1 MKEEVKNKIEEIY
14 KIHDI
19 DCNQKYDKVLLYST
33 HLKSVVY
40 HAKVF
45 IDYINDEDKDDVLI
59 AAAGHDLIEDA
70 RLTYN
75 DILLNYNKK
84 VADIIYC
91 CTDEK
96 GKTREERHNEKYYNE
111 LKENRLAVYVKIC
124 DLISNVNYSLLKKS
138 YMYNK
143 YKKDLYTIKKYLFVE
158 GEYEYMWHIL
168 DFYLSNKIPDVNEID
183 IEKN

>member
-1 MKEEVKNKIEEIY
+1 MKDQIKSKLNKIYE
-14 KIHDI
+14 IHDI
-19 DCNQKYDKVLLYST
+19 RCNQKYDEILPYSV

-40 HAKVF
+40 HANVF
-45 IDYINDEDKDDVLI
+45 IEHIKEEDREDVLI

-75 DILLNYNKK
+75 DIVNKYNKK

-96 GKTREERHNEKYYNE
+96 GRTREERHSEKYYNE

-124 DLISNVNYSLLKKS
+124 DLMSNINYSLLRKS
-138 YMYNK
+138 SMYDK
-143 YKKDLYTIKKYLFVE
+143 YKNDFEKIKNHLYIK
-158 GEYEYMWHIL
+158 GEYDDMWYVL
-168 DFYLSNKIPDVNEID
+168 EFYLRKEDE
-183 IEKN
+183 